1 MVQSTISIG
10 ALQYKDAP
18 ALPYDT
24 RVVQGAPAP
33 YNAPALQYHMADT
46 PHLWRA
52 RPNSAKY
59 GR

>member
-46 PHLWRA
+46 PHL
-52 RPNSAKY
+52 
-59 GR
+59 